1 MTESTIQ
8 SRILRALGSR
18 PDIRLFRNQVGA
30 AYVGHK
36 PTDLTDA
43 RFIRYGLT
51 PGSGDLIGWKSVT
64 VTPDMVGRRLAV
76 FLSVEV
82 KTATGRPK
90 PEQVT
95 WKNRVNEFGGI
106 AVIARSEEEA
116 MNMIETQKPTQTR
129 EAQRIAELE
138 EWIRSSEADVCSYDI
153 LNGRICDGCR
163 CGRGE

>member
-8 SRILRALGSR
+8 SRILRTLGSR

-36 PTDLTDA
+36 LTDLSDA

-116 MNMIETQKPTQTR
+116 MNSAPHSRRRRRTGGWMQSTDWGRRKR
-129 EAQRIAELE
+129 EARPLLPLGPSTTRRA
-138 EWIRSSEADVCSYDI
+138 RS
-153 LNGRICDGCR
+153 CR
-163 CGRGE
+163 CR